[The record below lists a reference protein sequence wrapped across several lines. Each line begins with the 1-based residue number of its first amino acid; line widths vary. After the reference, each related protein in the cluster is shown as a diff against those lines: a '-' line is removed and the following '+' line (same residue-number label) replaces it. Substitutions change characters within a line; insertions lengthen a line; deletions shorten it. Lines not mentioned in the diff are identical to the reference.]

1 MKRLSTL
8 QFCAIEYFLI
18 LANNVGLTTLVLFH
32 NARVDCLISVILG
45 FILGFIPLF
54 IYLKIM
60 NFSPEL
66 NIFEKIDLKFGKFGF
81 FISLILVL
89 GVLFFTIV
97 VYNNLVSFISSQY
110 LAKTPQIV
118 IALSFLPAIVY
129 ILNKGTAVIGRTV
142 FILLL
147 ISIILI
153 FLTFMGLIWQVRVD
167 NLLPVFQNSFFNTF
181 ICSISYVAF
190 NITPLFLLTVIPKN
204 EIFDKDKFNK
214 RVIITYVIG
223 NFIVFLIFFLTLSIL
238 GINLSNLYQY
248 PEYDVLK
255 KVSLIGFFERTEST
269 ISLRW
274 TFYIFTVTVMGVL
287 FIFKFLKHIFK
298 IRNERTNKK
307 IIFIVSLIVVLGG
320 RFIFFGS
327 GNFIIYYVLPIVF
340 SFFFILIPFF
350 IMLKTVKSNS

>member
-32 NARVDCLISVILG
+32 NARVDCLFSCVLG
-45 FILGFIPLF
+45 FVLGFIPLF
-54 IYLKIM
+54 LYLKIM
-60 NFSPEL
+60 NSSPEL
-66 NIFEKIDLKFGKFGF
+66 NIFEKIDLRFKRFGWLV
-81 FISLILVL
+81 SLILVI
-89 GVLFFTIV
+89 GVLFFSITN
-97 VYNNLVSFISSQY
+97 YNNLIDFISSQY
-110 LAKTPQIV
+110 LSKTPQLF
-118 IALSFLPAIVY
+118 IAFSFFPAIVY

-147 ISIILI
+147 ISCVLV
-153 FLTFMGLIWQVRVD
+153 FLTFMGLIWQVRID
-167 NLLPVFQNSFFNTF
+167 NVLPIFENGVISP
-181 ICSISYVAF
+181 IVCSLIYVAF
-190 NITPLFLLTVIPKN
+190 NVSPLFLLTVIPKN
-204 EIFDKDKFNK
+204 EIMDKERFNR
-214 RVIITYVIG
+214 RVIITYIIG
-223 NFIVFLIFFLTLSIL
+223 NIVVFIIFFLTLSIL

-255 KVSLIGFFERTEST
+255 KVSSIGFFERTEST

-287 FIFKFLKHIFK
+287 FISKYIKHVFK
-298 IRNERTNKK
+298 ISNERTNKK
-307 IIFIVSLIVVLGG
+307 IIFLISLIVVLCG

-327 GNFIIYYVLPIVF
+327 GNFIIYFVLPIVF

-350 IMLKTVKSNS
+350 IMLKTVKSDS